1 MFICLRGFFK
11 EGWGVGGSNCSKSG
25 PRLLFSNSP
34 LFYAP
39 LPGETICKAFF
50 HFKKRTQHHQTIFL
64 SNRTECSQSRAIE
77 NWTRKYSSERH
88 CLDLHTHCLCW
99 WKKTHIFDAY
109 MKPWEH
115 LIKLTAVELKKK
127 KTPPVFFLWCSSGNS
142 SGPLKIRDQQVSEA
156 AGVPSAP
163 ARPWGNVRKTGTR
176 NEAVAGEKT
185 AELTQRS
192 VSDYSQRHPPSGQ
205 ENECYIPGLKTGS
218 EVKYQGHGGQNPCLN
233 HIRRL
238 SSYLKTFLSWKQQR
252 NMGQGAQHNAHK
264 PLANISFL
272 YKYFIYSVL
281 GAGIEQWK
289 KKWIKSLP
297 LKEFI
302 SKLEK

>member
-50 HFKKRTQHHQTIFL
+50 HFKKRTQHRQTIFL

-127 KTPPVFFLWCSSGNS
+127 KNPTSILSLMFIRSQLRTLKNKGSAGLWSCRSPGCPCQAVGQCQKN
-142 SGPLKIRDQQVSEA
+142 
-156 AGVPSAP
+156 
-163 ARPWGNVRKTGTR
+163 R
-176 NEAVAGEKT
+176 N
-185 AELTQRS
+185 
-192 VSDYSQRHPPSGQ
+192 
-205 ENECYIPGLKTGS
+205 
-218 EVKYQGHGGQNPCLN
+218 
-233 HIRRL
+233 
-238 SSYLKTFLSWKQQR
+238 
-252 NMGQGAQHNAHK
+252 
-264 PLANISFL
+264 
-272 YKYFIYSVL
+272 
-281 GAGIEQWK
+281 
-289 KKWIKSLP
+289 KKWGSGRREDSRTHTEKCQRLLP
-297 LKEFI
+297 KTSSSRPREWVLHSWSEDRLR
-302 SKLEK
+302 S